1 MTEIGFGG
9 NNGSAFDG
17 EGAWLRSSVP
27 LPSGRAMLNG
37 STACLVTAIGSY
49 VGGNGAAR
57 SISLQLGADRTG
69 AFTIAN
75 DSHPVS
81 FTGYKSISPK
91 LAAGGADWFYII
103 HARQSVNFGR
113 SSTSGSNGAFNSAG
127 YGWSGILG
135 GALRYVEA
143 PTAPR
148 SVTAYSAGAGAVTVS
163 WDAPTS
169 DGGTALTG
177 YSLQYSTSA
186 SFTGAQTVLVD
197 ASASP
202 YTLTGLT
209 PGTLYYIR
217 VSALNAVTEAANTSS
232 AASAAVEVLILS
244 GAKYGV
250 DGQWKDCE
258 VFLGVSGAWVPVSV
272 GYGDA
277 GQWKPLE

>member
-1 MTEIGFGG
+1 
-9 NNGSAFDG
+9 
-17 EGAWLRSSVP
+17 V
-27 LPSGRAMLNG
+27 
-37 STACLVTAIGSY
+37 LVTAIGCY
-49 VGGNGAAR
+49 VSGYGATRA
-57 SISLQLGADRTG
+57 IYLQLGSSRTALFNVGAGSSPG
-69 AFTIAN
+69 AFT
-75 DSHPVS
+75 
-81 FTGYKSISPK
+81 GYQGIPGT
-91 LAAGGADWFYII
+91 LVAGGAADVYII
-103 HARQSVNFGR
+103 HSRGRVYFGR
-113 SSTSGSNGAFNSAG
+113 SSTSGSNGVFNSGG

-148 SVTAYSAGAGAVTVS
+148 SVSAYSAGAGAVTVS

-169 DGGTALTG
+169 DGGTAVTG